1 MLRIAIL
8 VLIIAAASVSATMWD
23 RWPGD
28 LDGVRLLQGMVNGTT
43 EPVLNVLNSIGA
55 TKGQVTLSAGSVVW
69 LMYVQQRRQAAF
81 LLMVILSA
89 VITTQVLKYVVDR
102 PRPVLP
108 DGLDVLAIPSS
119 PSFPSGHATFAMAYF
134 GTILV
139 LLAGNPK
146 LTGRRRQVAL
156 TLLAVL
162 PVLVGAAR
170 VAWGVHWPSDVAGGF
185 LVGILAI
192 FVAGAFFHPRNHI
205 VD

>member
-1 MLRIAIL
+1 
-8 VLIIAAASVSATMWD
+8 
-23 RWPGD
+23 
-28 LDGVRLLQGMVNGTT
+28 MVNGTT
-43 EPVLNVLNSIGA
+43 EPVLNVLNALGA
-55 TKGQVTLSAGSVVW
+55 TKAQVTLSAGSVMC
-69 LMYVQQRRQAAF
+69 LMYLRQRRQAAF
-81 LLMVILSA
+81 LLMAIFIA
-89 VITTQVLKYVVDR
+89 GITTQVLKYIVDR

>member
-1 MLRIAIL
+1 
-8 VLIIAAASVSATMWD
+8 MWD

-108 DGLDVLAIPSS
+108 DGLDVLGMASS

-134 GTILV
+134 GAIFV
-139 LLAGNPK
+139 LLAGSPQ

-185 LVGILAI
+185 LVGLLATS
-192 FVAGAFFHPRNHI
+192 VAGAFFHSRHHI